1 MGKQIHLEELL
12 RGIPIVETEGEI
24 DREINDF
31 HFDSRQI
38 KHGDLFVAVKGTQVD
53 GHAFIDMAIA
63 KGATTVVCEHFPSDH
78 NQDVCWLLVENSQR
92 ELARI
97 AANYY
102 GNPAQKLTMV
112 GVTGTNGKST
122 SVTLLFNLFNALGLK
137 SGLISTIEYRIGK
150 DVLPA
155 THTTPDAKQLHRLF
169 AQMWEEGC
177 EYCFMEVSSHSLVQ
191 HRVTGIP
198 FRLAMF
204 TNITHDHLDF
214 HGSFDEYIR
223 AKKIFFDDLQ
233 SDATALINAD
243 SKHAKVMV
251 QNTAATVK
259 TFALKR
265 MADYRAK
272 LIENTFEGLLLEVG
286 QHEVWFRMRG
296 SFNAYN
302 LIMVYGAAV
311 ELGEEGPEILRR
323 LSAVGGVS
331 GRFEVFSDPTRD
343 ITGIV
348 DYAHTPDA
356 LENVLKTIEDINQTR
371 GKIITV
377 VGCGGNRDKA
387 KRPKMAKIAVKYSNQ
402 VIFTSDNPRNED
414 PHEILA
420 EMYAGVDV
428 SLRKKVLQIE
438 NRREA
443 IRTAV
448 QLAQKADIVLVAGK
462 GHETYQEIKGE
473 RFPFDDREVLLESF

>member
-1 MGKQIHLEELL
+1 MVKRIHLTKLL
-12 RGIPIVETEGEI
+12 KDIPVVGTEGDL

-31 HFDSRQI
+31 HFDSRQV

-63 KGATTVVCEHFPSDH
+63 KGASTVVCEHFPS
-78 NQDVCWLLVENSQR
+78 NRNRDVTWLQVENSQR

-97 AANYY
+97 AANFF

-112 GVTGTNGKST
+112 GVTGTNGKTT

-155 THTTPDAKQLHRLF
+155 SHTTPDAKQLHQLF
-169 AQMWEEGC
+169 ARMWEEGC

-191 HRVTGIP
+191 HRVTSIP

-223 AKKIFFDDLQ
+223 AKKIFFDDLKPD
-233 SDATALINAD
+233 SIALINAD
-243 SKHAKVMV
+243 SRHSRIMV
-251 QNTAATVK
+251 QNTAAKVK

-272 LIENTFEGLLLEVG
+272 LIENTFEGLLLEID

-302 LIMVYGAAV
+302 LIMVYAAAV
-311 ELGEEGPEILRR
+311 ELEGRR
-323 LSAVGGVS
+323 PRSTQKIECHRGSCWQVS
-331 GRFEVFSDPTRD
+331 GF
-343 ITGIV
+343 
-348 DYAHTPDA
+348 
-356 LENVLKTIEDINQTR
+356 QTWQ
-371 GKIITV
+371 
-377 VGCGGNRDKA
+377 A
-387 KRPKMAKIAVKYSNQ
+387 
-402 VIFTSDNPRNED
+402 
-414 PHEILA
+414 
-420 EMYAGVDV
+420 
-428 SLRKKVLQIE
+428 
-438 NRREA
+438 
-443 IRTAV
+443 
-448 QLAQKADIVLVAGK
+448 
-462 GHETYQEIKGE
+462 
-473 RFPFDDREVLLESF
+473 

>member
-1 MGKQIHLEELL
+1 MYLTKLLE
-12 RGIPIVETEGEI
+12 GIPVVGTEGDL

-31 HFDSRQI
+31 HFDSRQV

-63 KGATTVVCEHFPSDH
+63 KGASTVVCEQFPSDRK
-78 NQDVCWLLVENSQR
+78 QDITWLLVENSQR

-97 AANYY
+97 AANFY

-155 THTTPDAKQLHRLF
+155 THTTPDAKQLHQLF
-169 AQMWEEGC
+169 ARMWEEGC

-223 AKKIFFDDLQ
+223 AKKIFFDDLNPD
-233 SDATALINAD
+233 SIALINAD
-243 SKHAKVMV
+243 SRHSRIMV
-251 QNTAATVK
+251 QNTAAKVK

-272 LIENTFEGLLLEVG
+272 LIENTFEGLLLEID

-302 LIMVYGAAV
+302 LIMVYAAAV
-311 ELGEEGPEILRR
+311 ELEEEGPEVLKR
-323 LSAVGGVS
+323 LSAIEGVA
-331 GRFEVFSDPTRD
+331 GRFQVFRDGKRD

-356 LENVLKTIEDINQTR
+356 LENVLKTIKDINQTR
-371 GKIITV
+371 GRIITV
-377 VGCGGNRDKA
+377 VGCGGNRDRA
-387 KRPKMAKIAVKYSNQ
+387 KRPKMARIAVNYSDQ
-402 VIFTSDNPRNED
+402 VIFTSDNPRDED
-414 PHEILA
+414 PHEILV
-420 EMYAGVDV
+420 EMYAGVDIP
-428 SLRKKVLQIE
+428 LRKKVLQIE

-443 IRTAV
+443 IRTAS
-448 QLAQKADIVLVAGK
+448 QLAQKADIILVAGK

-473 RFPFDDREVLLESF
+473 RFPFDDREVLQESF